1 MTKRFVAMMVAAA
14 GLLAGAPGVRAE
26 ESLCASVEMQISQEV
41 TLERQA
47 FNAKLVIHN
56 GLAGIN
62 LTDVNVTMKFTTGS
76 GDPVSYSSN
85 PNATQGGLL
94 A

>member
-1 MTKRFVAMMVAAA
+1 MKKQSAAILLA
-14 GLLAGAPGVRAE
+14 LLGLLLFTLSVQAE
-26 ESLCASVEMQISQEV
+26 ESLCASVTMDISQEV

-62 LTDVNVTMKFTTGS
+62 LTDVNVVMHFTTGS

-85 PNATQGGLL
+85 PNEPQNGLL